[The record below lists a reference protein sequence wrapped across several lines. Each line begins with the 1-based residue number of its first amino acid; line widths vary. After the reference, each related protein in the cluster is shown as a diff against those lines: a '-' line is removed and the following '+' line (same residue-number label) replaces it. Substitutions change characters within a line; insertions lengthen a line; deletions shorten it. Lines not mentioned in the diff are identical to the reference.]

1 MGRKYHEGKRTKDEI
16 CRLKATAENLFQ
28 KQIAR
33 NETERKNNNITIAV
47 AIGVPFIMLMISVNF
62 MWLLA
67 SGAILY
73 VMHYFSGGYGS
84 WLKPIKNFQPKQ
96 DTHEQRSENESLWN
110 GM

>member
-16 CRLKATAENLFQ
+16 CQIKDAAENLFQ

-33 NETERKNNNITIAV
+33 NGTERKNNDITIAV
-47 AIGVPFIMLMISVNF
+47 AIGVSFIMLMISVNF

-73 VMHYFSGGYGS
+73 ILHCSRNDYGS
-84 WLKPIKNFQPKQ
+84 WLKPIKSFQPKQ
-96 DTHEQRSENESLWN
+96 ETHDQRSENESLWN